1 MVSSSLRK
9 RLWRTRWFRP
19 ASDGAPVDGAEQMGR
34 VGGLHV
40 AVAAQLRAGEARRDQ
55 HRSPRPRSRVVDI
68 GPAKACAHDYTGSAL
83 LIAMVR
89 ML

>member
-1 MVSSSLRK
+1 MISSSLCK

-40 AVAAQLRAGEARRDQ
+40 AVAAQLRAGEAAGTSSAVPAHDPGLLTQ
-55 HRSPRPRSRVVDI
+55 VA
-68 GPAKACAHDYTGSAL
+68 AKACAHDYTGSAL
-83 LIAMVR
+83 LMAMVR